1 MKREYIAAIALCS
14 LLISSFAFLGCEV
27 GSSDSAVRNLDFN
40 VTGIYRNTD
49 TNANNG
55 KLVSNNSGDPITQLD
70 LRQTGDQLEANDNN
84 GKSFRGTIG
93 DEGDFTMTGLTTAGQ
108 EGTMVGTIEASSG
121 VGTMRGTWAE
131 PTMYGTIYGQA
142 TVASNSSSG
151 GSTYTLSV
159 SANGSGSVSPSGS
172 GSYASGS
179 SVTVT
184 ATPNSGHSFSN
195 WTGSVTSTAN
205 PLTVTMDSDKTIVAN
220 FN

>member
-1 MKREYIAAIALCS
+1 MKRQYIAVAALCS
-14 LLISSFAFLGCEV
+14 LLISSLVFLGCEV
-27 GSSDSAVRNLDFN
+27 GSSDSAVRNLDIN
-40 VTGIYRNTD
+40 VTGVYRNTD

-84 GKSFRGTIG
+84 GKSFSGTIG
-93 DEGDFTMTGLTTAGQ
+93 DDGNFTMTGLTTAGQ

-121 VGTMRGTWAE
+121 MGTMRGTWAE

-142 TVASNSSSG
+142 TVASNSSG
-151 GSTYTLSV
+151 GGTTYSLSV
-159 SANGSGSVSPSGS
+159 SVNGSGSVSPSG

-179 SVTVT
+179 TVSLT

-195 WTGSVTSTAN
+195 WTGTITSSAN
-205 PLTVTMDSDKTIVAN
+205 PLSITMDSDKTLVAN